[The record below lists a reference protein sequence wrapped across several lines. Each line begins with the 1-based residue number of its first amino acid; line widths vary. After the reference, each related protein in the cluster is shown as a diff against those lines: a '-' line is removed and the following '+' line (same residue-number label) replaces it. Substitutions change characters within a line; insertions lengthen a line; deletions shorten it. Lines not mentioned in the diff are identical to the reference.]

1 MTHERIWLQ
10 VDPEGDRFEDD
21 EECSSEGVTWCQ
33 DKINE
38 TDVGYVR
45 LDKFEELKA
54 ELAAARGV
62 MKKSMTVE
70 YGWHEN
76 PENHTLDAALFFG
89 GTDPRHFIEWDAH
102 GHGTLSDAGIDHL
115 IAARKG
121 TT

>member
-54 ELAAARGV
+54 ELAAARKV
-62 MKKSMTVE
+62 IEVADKAILHPLAV
-70 YGWHEN
+70 N
-76 PENHTLDAALFFG
+76 CAAYY
-89 GTDPRHFIEWDAH
+89 
-102 GHGTLSDAGIDHL
+102 
-115 IAARKG
+115 AARKG